1 MSENH
6 LQEPWVAADGGR
18 TVVLRAVRREEADER
33 EMVGTSEMRLDLQ
46 GPIDN
51 LRSVIGDLEAYY
63 WERPGRGEKH
73 ACERYQI
80 RLWIRQINER
90 TAVLLDVLMHMRSR
104 TVVVTGI
111 DPADRDALES
121 AATVLDRWIREEEPF
136 HDVMCHVSAILN
148 AVDRIALTAAGGRPD
163 DSP

>member
-18 TVVLRAVRREEADER
+18 TVVLRAVRREEVDER
-33 EMVGTSEMRLDLQ
+33 KMVGTAEMRLDLQ

-51 LRSVIGDLEAYY
+51 LRSLIGDLEADY
-63 WERPGRGEKH
+63 WERSVRGDERE
-73 ACERYQI
+73 CERYQI

-90 TAVLLDVLMHMRSR
+90 TAVLLDILLHMRSR

-111 DPADRDALES
+111 DAADRDALEG

-136 HDVMCHVSAILN
+136 H
-148 AVDRIALTAAGGRPD
+148 
-163 DSP
+163 

>member
-18 TVVLRAVRREEADER
+18 TVVLRAVRRGEADER
-33 EMVGTSEMRLDLQ
+33 KMVETPEMRLDLQ

-63 WERPGRGEKH
+63 WERSGRGD
-73 ACERYQI
+73 ERESERCQI

-90 TAVLLDVLMHMRSR
+90 TAVLLDILLQLRSR

-111 DPADRDALES
+111 GPADRDALES
-121 AATVLDRWIREEEPF
+121 AATVLDRWIREDEPF
-136 HDVMCHVSAILN
+136 HDVMCHVGAILN

-163 DSP
+163 DSQ